1 MIRNSQSGLRRWR
14 EVKRRP
20 VQGNS
25 PNDRILRGP
34 DCYRHKRVYADSFPA
49 TPLPQ
54 VPGIQESSRNAFGE
68 ACGIYRSD
76 GDQTNSQKGPPY
88 RLPLVGPEVAVA
100 ARRIHYEVLSPT
112 PFLCR
117 AVQKCEGP
125 RNAFVQAWRNLSVRC
140 VITAGKPGPRRR
152 LPVGLG
158 PGYRTRREEHALPIV
173 RDEFRPVIPRSGCSP
188 ALPVSAS
195 PASSE

>member
-1 MIRNSQSGLRRWR
+1 MASRSGVRAPEGHHVMIRDAPSGLRRWR

-34 DCYRHKRVYADSFPA
+34 DCNRHKRVYADFFPA

-54 VPGIQESSRNAFGE
+54 VPGIHESSRNAFRE

-76 GDQTNSQKGPPY
+76 GIKPFPNRSAVPP
-88 RLPLVGPEVAVA
+88 PVGRPRGWGA
-100 ARRIHYEVLSPT
+100 APRIHYEVLSPT
-112 PFLCR
+112 PFLYQ
-117 AVQKCEGP
+117 AVPKCEGP

-140 VITAGKPGPRRR
+140 VIT
-152 LPVGLG
+152 
-158 PGYRTRREEHALPIV
+158 
-173 RDEFRPVIPRSGCSP
+173 
-188 ALPVSAS
+188 
-195 PASSE
+195 